1 MSVFEVPLD
10 PVEVRVL
17 ACLLEKEITTPEYY
31 PLTLNA
37 LVNACNQKS
46 NRDPVVQY
54 DDDTVLEA
62 LSRLRSR
69 KLVMELIP
77 AGSRVHKYEHRIS
90 EVLNLGRREL
100 AVLCTLMLRG
110 PQTAGEIH
118 SRSLR
123 MHPFTGLDEVETVL
137 ARLMDFEGG
146 ALAVKLPKLPG
157 TKEPRYMHLLA
168 GEPDVAAL
176 AERTASE
183 ASTPAA
189 DEIARLKDEVA
200 RLREEVDDLKR
211 QVADLKRLFD

>member
-1 MSVFEVPLD
+1 MPIFEVPLD
-10 PVEVRVL
+10 AVEVRVL

-54 DDDTVLEA
+54 DENVVLEA

-118 SRSLR
+118 ARSLR
-123 MHPFTGLDEVETVL
+123 MHAFTGLDEVEAVL
-137 ARLMDFEGG
+137 ARLMSLEPEP
-146 ALAVKLPKLPG
+146 LAVKLPRLPG
-157 TKEPRYMHLLA
+157 TKEPRYTHLLA
-168 GEPDVAAL
+168 GEPDVTALAGAAAL
-176 AERTASE
+176 EAPVTAGN
-183 ASTPAA
+183 
-189 DEIARLKDEVA
+189 EIAELREEMA
-200 RLREEVDDLKR
+200 RLREEVDELRRDL
-211 QVADLKRLFD
+211 ADLRRLFE

>member
-1 MSVFEVPLD
+1 MPIFEVPLD

-54 DDDTVLEA
+54 DENTVTEA

-90 EVLNLGRREL
+90 DVLNLGRREL

-123 MHPFTGLDEVETVL
+123 MHAFTGLDEVESVL
-137 ARLMDFEGG
+137 ARLMSFEAG

-157 TKEPRYMHLLA
+157 TKEPRYTHLLA

-176 AERTASE
+176 TEAASRE
-183 ASTPAA
+183 APAPA
-189 DEIARLKDEVA
+189 SNEIAELRDEVA
-200 RLREEVDDLKR
+200 RLREEVDELKR
-211 QVADLKRLFD
+211 QIADLRRLFE

>member
-1 MSVFEVPLD
+1 MPIFEIPLD

-54 DDDTVLEA
+54 DDNTVLEA

-90 EVLNLGRREL
+90 DALNLGRREL

-123 MHPFTGLDEVETVL
+123 MHAFSGLDEVETVL
-137 ARLMDFEGG
+137 ERLMTFEAGP
-146 ALAVKLPKLPG
+146 LAVKLPKWPG
-157 TKEPRYMHLLA
+157 AKEPRYTHLLA
-168 GEPDVAAL
+168 GAPDAGAL
-176 AERTASE
+176 AEAAASE
-183 ASTPAA
+183 SLAPAA
-189 DEIARLKDEVA
+189 NEIAQLRDEVA
-200 RLREEVDDLKR
+200 RLREEVDDLKS
-211 QVADLKRLFD
+211 QMADLRRLFD